1 MEDNKIKNDIS
12 LKIKKR
18 INNRDVFVR
27 RQVNNSL
34 LSYEYIVNQIYDVIS
49 KDKIDSDNFKISE
62 IYLFS
67 KNEKIKKIII
77 YDEEEWNF
85 LYNYNIINECIN
97 KNNEL
102 KIDYKIYSKDDLIDE
117 NIKANNSTKIF
128 SYILENLPYEYYIN
142 SLFNFFLEN
151 KNIVELFK
159 IFLIKNLIKTNLKD
173 IKNNLNNNIKNN
185 DLLKKNNNS
194 NSKFE
199 NKEKYLID
207 NEEFFN
213 IFRNNINQISK
224 KNNCL
229 KDIKNIIY
237 NKDEKEFENTLEK
250 KTNNTSLNLNA
261 NRKIYENIENIF
273 IYQTS
278 LNLKNENKNILD
290 ENNIFKKFNN
300 EEFNT
305 GIETLKDNLYHIY
318 ISNNNIK

>member
-151 KNIVELFK
+151 KNTLELFK
-159 IFLIKNLIKTNLKD
+159 IYLIKNLIKTNLKD